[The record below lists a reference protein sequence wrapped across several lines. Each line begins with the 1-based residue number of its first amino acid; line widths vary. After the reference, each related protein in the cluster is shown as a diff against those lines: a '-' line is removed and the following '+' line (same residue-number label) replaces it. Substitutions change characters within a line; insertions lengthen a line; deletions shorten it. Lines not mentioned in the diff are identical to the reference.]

1 MQLSGS
7 WVCRMSDLGGGL
19 YNPSCSKGPGGG
31 GKQGMVYESIRDAIK
46 EYSRVGDLSNRDLS
60 SCSSGG

>member
-1 MQLSGS
+1 
-7 WVCRMSDLGGGL
+7 MSDLRGGL
-19 YNPSCSKGPGGG
+19 YNPSCTKGPGGG
-31 GKQGMVYESIRDAIK
+31 GKQGMVYESVRDDTT

>member
-7 WVCRMSDLGGGL
+7 WVCRMSDLGGCL
-19 YNPSCSKGPGGG
+19 YNHSCSKSPGGG
-31 GKQGMVYESIRDAIK
+31 GKQGTVYESIRDAIK
-46 EYSRVGDLSNRDLS
+46 EYSRVGDLSNRDLP

>member
-31 GKQGMVYESIRDAIK
+31 GKQGVVYEYIRDAIK

>member
-1 MQLSGS
+1 
-7 WVCRMSDLGGGL
+7 MSDLGGGL